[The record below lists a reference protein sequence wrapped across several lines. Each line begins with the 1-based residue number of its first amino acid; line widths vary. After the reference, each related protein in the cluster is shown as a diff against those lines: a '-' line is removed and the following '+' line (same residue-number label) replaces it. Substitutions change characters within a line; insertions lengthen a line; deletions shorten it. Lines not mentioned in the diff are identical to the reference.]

1 MEKSSIRVYCRAG
14 VSVARP
20 LDPAQRVRRLRP
32 THFALGAAFLLA
44 ATQGL
49 AAEPRG
55 AAVPFEIFGE
65 YRIRH
70 EGYSQPI
77 GLPQKTYEEV
87 LASRL
92 FLNLRIGGP
101 GLHVRSELQDA
112 RGFLDTEETRVGTH
126 LSNAMEPL
134 QAYLGWDAS
143 GVLTP
148 MGRLELK
155 AGRLTINAGSRRLVA
170 RNRFRNTVNS
180 FTGISAEWFDPGEGV
195 VPFNFRQWVD
205 AKTRLAQFF
214 LVMPKDRLPLERE
227 PLRQDDFALDA
238 ERLST
243 VLAGLRLK
251 HGLPGDVSGEAYVYA
266 LSENDAED
274 FQTLDRRLVTPG
286 LRLLRIP
293 AEGQFDFEF
302 EAALQ
307 LGESRASTSPRDRRD
322 LTHRA
327 GLVHTTLGYTPVAW
341 PALRIAAG
349 IDYVTGDG
357 DPNDDTQERF
367 DPLYGARRFEFGPTG
382 QFGLVHRR
390 NLLSPFQLTEWR
402 PNPHT
407 LLFVKWRGV
416 WLASEG
422 DIFWT
427 TRQRDPSS
435 TAGRFVAHQV
445 EVVGKRFIGERFLI
459 DGGVV
464 FVPQGAFLRRTAG
477 ATAEALSTYTYFAV
491 TIFFG
496 DPAIR
501 ETRPVGPGSGVR

>member
-1 MEKSSIRVYCRAG
+1 VG
-14 VSVARP
+14 
-20 LDPAQRVRRLRP
+20 RL
-32 THFALGAAFLLA
+32 LLA
-44 ATQGL
+44 SL
-49 AAEPRG
+49 AAAPAVSAAERG
-55 AAVPFEIFGE
+55 TAKGAPPIPLEIFGE

-70 EGYSQPI
+70 EGYMQPI
-77 GLPQKTYEEV
+77 GLPEKQYEEV

-101 GLHVRSELQDA
+101 GLHIRSELQDS

-126 LSNAMEPL
+126 LSNALEPL
-134 QAYLGWDAS
+134 QAYLGWDAT

-148 MGRLELK
+148 MGRFEFK

-180 FTGISAEWFDPGEGV
+180 FTGINFEWFDPGEGEMPV
-195 VPFNFRQWVD
+195 NFRQWVH

-214 LVMPKDRLPLERE
+214 LVMPKDRLPRERDLLGE
-227 PLRQDDFALDA
+227 DEFDLDA

-243 VLAGLRLK
+243 LLAGLRFK
-251 HGLPGDVSGEAYVYA
+251 HGLPGRISGEGYVYA
-266 LSENDAED
+266 LAERD
-274 FQTLDRRLVTPG
+274 KGDHQTLDRRIVTPG

-293 AEGQFDFEF
+293 KSGALDFEF

-307 LGESRASTSPRDRRD
+307 LGESRGSSSPTDRQD

-327 GLVHTTLGYTPVAW
+327 GLVHTTLGFTPM
-341 PALRIAAG
+341 ALPEWRFAAG

-357 DPNDDTQERF
+357 NPDDDTQERF
-367 DPLYGARRFEFGPTG
+367 DPLFGARRFEFGPTG

-402 PNPHT
+402 PTPDT
-407 LLFVKWRGV
+407 ILFLKWRGI
-416 WLASEG
+416 WLASDN

-427 TRQRDPSS
+427 TRQRDPTSR
-435 TAGRFVAHQV
+435 AGRFVGHQI
-445 EVVGKRFIGERFLI
+445 ELVGKHFVGERFLI

-464 FVPQGAFLRRTAG
+464 FVPQGDFLRLTPG
-477 ATAEALSTYTYFAV
+477 ATDEPLSTYTYLALTV
-491 TIFFG
+491 FFG